1 MMDSWRQGADHERN
15 NLGFSLYRP
24 AKAHGPKTQING
36 DLIPTLVPPG
46 RPFGAVYSYRDRTLK
61 RGIRYFYWLE
71 DVSIYGQAEV
81 HSPVAAWT
89 N

>member
-1 MMDSWRQGADHERN
+1 MTDPWRQGADRERN

-46 RPFGAVYSYRDRTLK
+46 RPVGAGYSCRDRTVK
-61 RGIRYFYWLE
+61 RGMRCFYWLE
-71 DVSIYGQAEV
+71 DVNICGQAEV
-81 HSPVAAWT
+81 HSPVAGWT